1 MSLRLRF
8 ILAVLGAITLSLVA
22 STSISTYLSTEEMRS
37 VLLKQ
42 SRDKL
47 TAKKELVRAEVENYF
62 SDIEGQITSMANN
75 IATREAAVDFTQ
87 LS

>member
-8 ILAVLGAITLSLVA
+8 IFAILGAITLSLVA

-47 TAKKELVRAEVENYF
+47 TAKKSWFEPKWRTI
-62 SDIEGQITSMANN
+62 SPISKGKSPPWPTTSQPEKPRL
-75 IATREAAVDFTQ
+75 TLRK